1 MNMEVAQQIAEQ
13 LRQARRVLLIPGTNP
28 DGDSLGSACAVF
40 IYLKRQDIPVEIFC
54 PTPTP
59 PNLQFLPYA
68 DRITNDE
75 RVFAEGADV
84 IAVFDSGDLRYAGL
98 AERLPLMPAPPT
110 IINIDHHVS
119 NENFGHLN
127 LVTKDAA
134 ATTEVLYEFFKSIG
148 APIDA
153 DMATCLLT
161 GIITDTEHFSNA
173 ATTGA
178 AMAVASDL
186 IACGARLHAIR
197 QHTLNNKPVA
207 LLKLWGIAL
216 ARLYVQ
222 PVNRSAIT
230 YVFQKDYEHFGLDEA
245 DVYGIANFLSRLGE
259 GDYSLFLKETTDG
272 HVKGSLRTTRDDVDV
287 SAIAKRF
294 GGGGHQ
300 KAAGFK
306 VPGRLLETEHG
317 VKIVQI

>member
-1 MNMEVAQQIAEQ
+1 MDHEIATTIAIT

-28 DGDSLGSACAVF
+28 DGDSLGSACAMF
-40 IYLKRQDIPVEIFC
+40 SYLKRQDIPVEIFC
-54 PTPTP
+54 PTPVP
-59 PNLQFLPYA
+59 SNLQFLPYA
-68 DRITNDE
+68 DRITSNE
-75 RVFAEGADV
+75 RVFTDGADV
-84 IAVFDSGDLRYAGL
+84 IVVFDAGDLRYAGL
-98 AERLPLMPAPPT
+98 AERLPLLPTPPT

-119 NENFGHLN
+119 NENFGHHN
-127 LVTKDAA
+127 LVIKDAA
-134 ATTEVLYEFFKSIG
+134 ATTEVLYGFFKTIG

-161 GIITDTEHFSNA
+161 GIITDTDYFSNA

-178 AMAVASDL
+178 AMAVASEL
-186 IACGARLHAIR
+186 IVRGARMHAIR

-216 ARLYVQ
+216 ARLYYH
-222 PVNRSAIT
+222 PANRSAIT

-245 DVYGIANFLSRLGE
+245 DVYGIANFLNRLGE

-272 HVKGSLRTTRDDVDV
+272 CVKGSFRTTRDDVNV
-287 SAIAKRF
+287 SEIAKRF